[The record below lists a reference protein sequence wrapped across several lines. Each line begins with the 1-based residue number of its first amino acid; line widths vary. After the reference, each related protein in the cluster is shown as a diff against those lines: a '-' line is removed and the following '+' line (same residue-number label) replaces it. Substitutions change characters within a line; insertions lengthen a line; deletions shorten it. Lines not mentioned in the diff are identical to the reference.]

1 MREKKSV
8 EDNHGDALTEDNTY
22 GNNLKT
28 KKKEKERK
36 WKTSPNKSLPAQYV
50 CAWSLILNLLIL
62 LQLQKIWTWSSSPRF
77 TLSHLDVFKSADGP
91 KASHITPSGGLCS
104 GEFQTCNSPPMQFH
118 KQRWCLDILF
128 LQRREGK
135 KENNNLK
142 ILWTSTVTELWWKW
156 FNSLT

>member
-1 MREKKSV
+1 MEMHWQRITPMV
-8 EDNHGDALTEDNTY
+8 IIWRQ
-22 GNNLKT
+22 

-128 LQRREGK
+128 LQRTEGK
-135 KENNNLK
+135 KKPTTTWKYSELAQSLSCDGSDLTVSLRPQCKSLNL
-142 ILWTSTVTELWWKW
+142 
-156 FNSLT
+156 